1 MNKYRIVKRGNTESY
16 MVQERILC
24 IFWVTKIGF
33 VIHLSLSEARDYRKL
48 FEDEDIYQ
56 QKLNAKNTVVE

>member
-16 MVQERILC
+16 MVQERILG
-24 IFWVTKIGF
+24 IFWINKMGF
-33 VIHLSLSEARDYRKL
+33 VSHISLNEAREYKKI

-56 QKLNAKNTVVE
+56 QKLNTKITVVE